1 MIQSQINRN
10 IRLDLADAILL
21 SKAKKDLSFAE
32 IADGTGLAEAFVT
45 AALLGQQALP
55 ADAARLVG
63 AKLDLDEDSILL
75 LQMIPLRGCIDD
87 RIPTDPT
94 MYRFY
99 EMLQVYGTTLKA
111 LVHEKFGDG
120 IISAINFKLD
130 VKKVADPE
138 GGELAVITLDGKY
151 LPTKPQLRQAS
162 GMSFS
167 VAALLTAL
175 PVVTMGGLAL
185 AGSWLHQHVSER
197 RSVAISLLLI
207 AVGALMRELYPQSA
221 LLLSSALLGGVGIG
235 IIQAV
240 MPSVIKRR
248 FQQRTPLV
256 MGLWSA
262 ALMGGGGLG
271 AAITPW
277 LVQHSETWYQTLAW
291 WALPAVVALFAWW
304 WQSAREVASSHK
316 TTTTP
321 VRVVFTPRA
330 WTLGV
335 YFGLINGGYASLIAW
350 LPAFYIEIGASAQYS
365 GSLLAL
371 MTLGQ
376 AAGALLMPAMARH
389 QDRRKL
395 LMLALVLQLVGFC
408 GFIWLPMQL
417 PVLWAMVCGLGL
429 GGAFPLCLLLAL
441 DHSVQPAIAGKLV
454 AFMQGIGFI
463 IAGLAPWFSGV
474 LRSISGNY
482 LMDWAFH
489 ALCVVGL
496 MIITLRF
503 APVRFPQLWVKE
515 A

>member
-1 MIQSQINRN
+1 
-10 IRLDLADAILL
+10 
-21 SKAKKDLSFAE
+21 
-32 IADGTGLAEAFVT
+32 
-45 AALLGQQALP
+45 
-55 ADAARLVG
+55 
-63 AKLDLDEDSILL
+63 
-75 LQMIPLRGCIDD
+75 
-87 RIPTDPT
+87 
-94 MYRFY
+94 
-99 EMLQVYGTTLKA
+99 
-111 LVHEKFGDG
+111 
-120 IISAINFKLD
+120 
-130 VKKVADPE
+130 
-138 GGELAVITLDGKY
+138 
-151 LPTKPQLRQAS
+151 
-162 GMSFS
+162 
-167 VAALLTAL
+167 
-175 PVVTMGGLAL
+175 
-185 AGSWLHQHVSER
+185 
-197 RSVAISLLLI
+197 
-207 AVGALMRELYPQSA
+207 MRELYPQSA

-277 LVQHSETWYQTLAW
+277 LVQHSESWYQTLAW
-291 WALPAVVALFAWW
+291 WALPAVVALFCTGGGKAPARSPLPTRQQPLRFAWY
-304 WQSAREVASSHK
+304 SL
-316 TTTTP
+316 
-321 VRVVFTPRA
+321 PRA

-408 GFIWLPMQL
+408 GFIWLPLQL

-454 AFMQGIGFI
+454 AFMQGNRFYHRR
-463 IAGLAPWFSGV
+463 ACP
-474 LRSISGNY
+474 
-482 LMDWAFH
+482 
-489 ALCVVGL
+489 VVFW
-496 MIITLRF
+496 R
-503 APVRFPQLWVKE
+503 A

>member
-1 MIQSQINRN
+1 MRN
-10 IRLDLADAILL
+10 HQKTFTMLL
-21 SKAKKDLSFAE
+21 VLVL
-32 IADGTGLAEAFVT
+32 IGLNMRP
-45 AALLGQQALP
+45 LLTS
-55 ADAARLVG
+55 VG
-63 AKLDLDEDSILL
+63 PLL
-75 LQMIPLRGCIDD
+75 
-87 RIPTDPT
+87 
-94 MYRFY
+94 
-99 EMLQVYGTTLKA
+99 
-111 LVHEKFGDG
+111 
-120 IISAINFKLD
+120 
-130 VKKVADPE
+130 
-138 GGELAVITLDGKY
+138 
-151 LPTKPQLRQAS
+151 PQLRQAS

-271 AAITPW
+271 AALTPW

-291 WALPAVVALFAWW
+291 W
-304 WQSAREVASSHK
+304 WQSSRQTASSHR

-335 YFGLINGGYASLIAW
+335 YFGLINGGYTSLIAW

-395 LMLALVLQLVGFC
+395 LLLALALQLVGFC
-408 GFIWLPMQL
+408 GFIWLPLQL

-429 GGAFPLCLLLAL
+429 GGAFPLCLLLAF
-441 DHSVQPAIAGKLV
+441 DHSAQPAIAGKLV

-503 APVRFPQLWVKE
+503 APPQLWVKE

>member
-1 MIQSQINRN
+1 M
-10 IRLDLADAILL
+10 LL
-21 SKAKKDLSFAE
+21 VLVL
-32 IADGTGLAEAFVT
+32 IGLNMRP
-45 AALLGQQALP
+45 LLTS
-55 ADAARLVG
+55 VG
-63 AKLDLDEDSILL
+63 PLL
-75 LQMIPLRGCIDD
+75 
-87 RIPTDPT
+87 
-94 MYRFY
+94 
-99 EMLQVYGTTLKA
+99 
-111 LVHEKFGDG
+111 
-120 IISAINFKLD
+120 
-130 VKKVADPE
+130 
-138 GGELAVITLDGKY
+138 
-151 LPTKPQLRQAS
+151 PQLRQAS

-271 AAITPW
+271 A
-277 LVQHSETWYQTLAW
+277 
-291 WALPAVVALFAWW
+291 WW
-304 WQSAREVASSHK
+304 WQSTREVASSHK
-316 TTTTP
+316 TTTIP

-395 LMLALVLQLVGFC
+395 LMLALALQLVGFC
-408 GFIWLPMQL
+408 GFIWLPLQL

-503 APVRFPQLWVKE
+503 APARFPQLWVKE